1 MTDLT
6 RTQLVIARSAATLQ
20 SRRLDD
26 VSSTDD
32 IAALRSQ

>member
-6 RTQLVIARSAATLQ
+6 RTQFVMVRSAATLQ

-26 VSSTDD
+26 VSSTDE